1 MVIFSVLIFLAAGSG
16 NASAMEKL
24 TLMLD
29 WFPNI
34 DHLPIYT
41 AKAEGM
47 FAKRG
52 IEVEVISPSD
62 TSDALK
68 LAAAGNMDLAVSY
81 EPQSIIAAADGIPLR
96 VVGRLVGHPLTTL
109 LYLDTSGIRTP
120 ADLTGK
126 TIGYT
131 VPGLMDVLLKAFA
144 DINHI
149 RDYQAVNVGFAI
161 AQSLTSGRVDAVMGP
176 FKTYE
181 TVTMGQKGIATSY
194 FELEMYG
201 IPDYDELVFAT
212 GPETLRNRRAA
223 IAAFVSA
230 IDEALAFIR
239 KHPDAAMAGYF
250 REVPDA
256 DRVTETAAFK
266 LTTPYY
272 ARSQE
277 IDAVRWQDFADF
289 ALKYGLIERPVNV
302 NNIIVELQSPIHT
315 R

>member
-1 MVIFSVLIFLAAGSG
+1 MKRIFVLFLVFIFLGVG
-16 NASAMEKL
+16 NSSASAMEKL

-52 IEVEVISPSD
+52 IAVEVISPSD

-68 LAAAGNMDLAVSY
+68 LAAAGKMDLAVSY
-81 EPQSIIAAADGIPLR
+81 EPQSIIAAADGIPVR

-109 LYLDTSGIRTP
+109 LYLDKSGIRKP
-120 ADLTGK
+120 EDLSGR

-212 GPETLRNRRAA
+212 GPDTLSKRRSA
-223 IAAFVSA
+223 ITAFIAA
-230 IDEALAFIR
+230 IDEAMAFIR
-239 KHPDAAMAGYF
+239 NYPNAALAGYF

-256 DRVTETAAFK
+256 DKGTETAAFK
-266 LTTPYY
+266 LTKPYY

-277 IDAVRWQDFADF
+277 IDAARWQDFADF
-289 ALKYGLIERPVNV
+289 ALKYGLIDRAVDV
-302 NNIIVELQSPIHT
+302 RRLIVEL